1 MNPVSIDLGNAGISW
16 HLTGFNA
23 LIQFIQDI
31 ANGNYENTVLYL
43 RVRFFQFKGQLFK
56 IVPRLFGA
64 IPASRV
70 LTEPLLLII
79 KIAVF
84 IPARPARVD
93 VDAKIGAFTQ
103 S

>member
-1 MNPVSIDLGNAGISW
+1 MNSVSIDLGNAGISW

-23 LIQFIQDI
+23 LVEFIQDI
-31 ANGNYENTVLYL
+31 AHGNYENTVLYL
-43 RVRFFQFKGQLFK
+43 RVRFFQFKGQLFF
-56 IVPRLFGA
+56 IVSRLFGT
-64 IPASRV
+64 IPSARI
-70 LTEPLLLII
+70 LTEPFLFII

-84 IPARPARVD
+84 IAARPARVD